1 MRAELW
7 DDPRAMI
14 GGSDAGAHLDRM
26 CGAPYP
32 TTWLRDCLHGRKLT
46 TVENAVR
53 LMTSAPAAL
62 FGLTGRG
69 VLAEGSVAD
78 VVVFDPDAIDS
89 GDAELVADL
98 PGGSARLTATS
109 SGIRRVLVNGE
120 PVVIDGALT
129 GATPGTLLRSG
140 VHTETVTAR

>member
-1 MRAELW
+1 
-7 DDPRAMI
+7 
-14 GGSDAGAHLDRM
+14 
-26 CGAPYP
+26 
-32 TTWLRDCLHGRKLT
+32 
-46 TVENAVR
+46 
-53 LMTSAPAAL
+53 MTSAPASL

-120 PVVIDGALT
+120 PVVIDGELT